1 MHIDKLLPKPL
12 ATGLSVV
19 AGTLIALQSR
29 VNGQL
34 GVELANGLLAA
45 LISFGI
51 GTILISMVLLSLR
64 SQRGKLLGVI
74 RAVVDRSIPA
84 WLLIGGIAGGFFVMM
99 QGLVAPALG
108 VTLFTLAIV
117 SGQAVSALLLDS
129 YGLIGMKKRTLSVAR
144 LLGATLALVGLSLSA
159 GLGFETLSPL
169 VLLPFLAGFGTG
181 FQQAING
188 QLAAK
193 SGSVLLATYVNFVT
207 GTLIIAIAMIGVQG
221 FEIVSNPLPTN
232 PWLYLG
238 GVVGGAFI
246 FLQVL
251 VVRQIGV
258 LALGLSLLA
267 GQIAS
272 ALTLDILFP
281 IADNTF
287 GLLQLV
293 GVAMVAIGAT
303 LVVVKR

>member
-1 MHIDKLLPKPL
+1 MQIDKLLPKPL
-12 ATGLSVV
+12 AIGLSVV

-51 GTILISMVLLSLR
+51 GTILISVALLSIR

-74 RAVVDRSIPA
+74 RAVADRSIPA

-129 YGLIGMKKRTLSVAR
+129 YGLIGMKKRTLSWAR

-221 FEIVSNPLPTN
+221 FEIVSNPLATN